1 METLRKPFQGIWN
14 ILRFNWHFYVLSIGL
29 TIVLFALPHFTNAIH
44 PNVTKIPAIAILLIT
59 FFSLLVSAYVYDLSS
74 LYTLPWL
81 AEILVKQTNVIVNVN
96 AGFDETSFLLNQK
109 YPEARLIVLDFYDPE
124 KHTEVS
130 IKRARKAYP
139 PYPNTISIQTDEIEI
154 ENTSV
159 DFVCAVLSA
168 HEIRD
173 QKERQHFFE
182 ELKRILKPEGQIFV
196 TEHLRDLPNFLA
208 YTVGFF
214 HFHSKSTWLKTFKSA
229 GFIVSNE
236 VKTTPFISTF
246 ILKHAV
252 TT

>member
-1 METLRKPFQGIWN
+1 METLRKPFQGVWN
-14 ILRFNWHFYVLSIGL
+14 IVRFNLHFYVLSIGL
-29 TIVLFALPHFTNAIH
+29 AIALFTLPHFTNAIH
-44 PNVTKIPAIAILLIT
+44 QNLTRIPAMAILLVT
-59 FFSLLVSAYVYDLSS
+59 FVSLLVSAYVYDVSS
-74 LYTLPWL
+74 LYALPWL
-81 AEILVKQTNVIVNVN
+81 DKILVEQPEVIVNVN

-109 YPEARLIVLDFYDPE
+109 YPEAKLLVLDFYNPE

-130 IKRARKAYP
+130 IKRARKSYP
-139 PYPNTISIQTDEIEI
+139 PYPNTISTQTNEIEI
-154 ENTSV
+154 ANTTV
-159 DFVCAVLSA
+159 DIVCAVLSA

-182 ELKRILKPEGQIFV
+182 ELNRILKPGGQIFV

-208 YTVGFF
+208 YTIGFF
-214 HFHSKSTWLKTFKSA
+214 HFHSKNTWLKTFKSA

-246 ILKHAV
+246 ILEHAV